1 LALLAWKLQEKQ
13 ILSMEKRVADADQSG
28 K

>member
-1 LALLAWKLQEKQ
+1 LALLAWQLQEKQ
-13 ILSMEKRVADADQSG
+13 ILFMEKRVADADQSG